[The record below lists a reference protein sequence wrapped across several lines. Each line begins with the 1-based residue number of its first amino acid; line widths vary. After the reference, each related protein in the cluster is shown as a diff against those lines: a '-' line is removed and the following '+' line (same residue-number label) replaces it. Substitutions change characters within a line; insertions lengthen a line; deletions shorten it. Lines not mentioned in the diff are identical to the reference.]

1 MLCLFVK
8 DLWHIYLFRIL
19 KQKKESKEKS
29 EILELDPW
37 NMFLLL
43 FGLKNR
49 KHYAQDM
56 KLEK

>member
-19 KQKKESKEKS
+19 RQKKESKEKS

-49 KHYAQDM
+49 KHNAQDM